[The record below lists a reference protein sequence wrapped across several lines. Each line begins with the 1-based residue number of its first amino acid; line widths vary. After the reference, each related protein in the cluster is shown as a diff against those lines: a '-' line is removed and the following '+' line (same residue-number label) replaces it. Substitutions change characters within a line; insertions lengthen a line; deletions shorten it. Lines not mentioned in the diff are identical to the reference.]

1 MGDFLTSITEG
12 FGNLSGDQK
21 TELVVAAA
29 KVVPGIMGANQANKA
44 KKRIH
49 GEDGY
54 MTQLKNLE
62 ENRQEIV
69 NPYANVTNPYANL
82 QVASKAADMQAEQVD
97 IALANT
103 LDNLRQ
109 TGAGG
114 ATALAQAALKS
125 KQGISANIQNQEA
138 RNQQLAAQGQQR
150 MEQLQG
156 QGENLVF
163 QAQEKREETQLDRLQ
178 NLIDQD
184 TLQQQQGQ
192 AAAVGSFASMGSDLA
207 NVFINPKATA
217 TEGDDGK

>member
-1 MGDFLTSITEG
+1 MSDFLASITEG

-21 TELVVAAA
+21 TQLVVAAA

-54 MTQLKNLE
+54 LTRLENLE
-62 ENRQEIV
+62 KNRQYIV

-82 QVASKAADMQAEQVD
+82 QVATKAADMQAEQAD

-103 LDNLRQ
+103 LDSLRQ
-109 TGAGG
+109 TGGGG

-125 KQGISANIQNQEA
+125 KQGISASIEKQEVNNQK
-138 RNQQLAAQGQQR
+138 LAAQGQQR

-156 QGENLVF
+156 QGENLAF

-192 AAAVGSFASMGSDLA
+192 AASIGSFASMGTDLA
-207 NVFINPKATA
+207 NVFINPNATA
-217 TEGDDGK
+217 TDDGA